1 MNYHWVYCCICTRA
15 LTFPQL
21 APQPLQEYALDNLS
35 FFALMA
41 WNGDF
46 YVKVPFGLR
55 SFLGFFFPPCCFFL
69 HPPPFLTSSHSSVQF
84 NIMCD
89 SRLRQGQVNNSS
101 ALRAAVCRA
110 SLHTLPSE
118 ALQQWSALF
127 LPLTTSGP
135 AHAACSPA
143 EGRGHR
149 THTVLNRLCYKG
161 DK

>member
-55 SFLGFFFPPCCFFL
+55 SFLGFFFSLLVVSFYILLHFSHHLTRQCSLILCATLGFARVRLTIALLFVQRSAEHPCTRSLQKPCSNYLLSSSLSL
-69 HPPPFLTSSHSSVQF
+69 HPVHLTLHVH
-84 NIMCD
+84 
-89 SRLRQGQVNNSS
+89 LRK
-101 ALRAAVCRA
+101 A
-110 SLHTLPSE
+110 E
-118 ALQQWSALF
+118 ATE
-127 LPLTTSGP
+127 PIR
-135 AHAACSPA
+135 C
-143 EGRGHR
+143 
-149 THTVLNRLCYKG
+149 
-161 DK
+161 